1 MKDLLG
7 KYGIKQIGFYVK
19 NLEESAKM
27 FNELIGAG
35 PFVDLGVSEP
45 ASLTYRGKDSGM
57 RSRCALGH
65 IKDVQI
71 ELIEV
76 VTDEPDVYKDNGFGI
91 HHLCIWSDDVDAVAE
106 EFKAAGV
113 EAAMEMA
120 SGQGL
125 KVVYMDAREQ
135 LGCFIECNAPIEQ
148 LWQGVKAL
156 HENAREGTPALIP
169 MSALMGGK

>member
-35 PFVDLGVSEP
+35 PFIDLGVSEP

-113 EAAMEMA
+113 EVAMEMV
-120 SGQGL
+120 SGKGPL
-125 KVVYMDAREQ
+125 RPAR
-135 LGCFIECNAPIEQ
+135 A
-148 LWQGVKAL
+148 
-156 HENAREGTPALIP
+156 AR
-169 MSALMGGK
+169 SARCIR